1 LNTAAGLRDVTTGNN
16 TFNGVTGF
24 SAVQGYDQATGWG
37 SADITTFVNTFAFGR
52 GLVAT
57 GIMGSDKTITSAEIY
72 TPTSRTAGTFSSGG
86 TFVDSRTNFGVSSLA
101 DGTILVFGGANG
113 NNGNPINTAG
123 IYDPSKG
130 TFTLLTAQMPV
141 NREIS
146 IWTNLLFTGKVFI
159 TGQDNLGG
167 VYTVLY
173 DPVLQDFSFGPNL
186 LYQNNTGPEGYTQTL
201 LANGK
206 VLIEGGTAVSQIFD
220 PILNSV
226 VATNGQPKVANR
238 YNASSVLL
246 PDGRVLIAGGDV
258 PVQATATA
266 EVYNPATD
274 SYTQVGNMT
283 EPRVIPPLI
292 LVSNGEALVLGTDK
306 TADLFNPSTNSFSA
320 TGKMQVARLAC
331 GISRLNNGTVL
342 IAGGTNG
349 SKNLSSAE
357 IYDPLA
363 GTFTA
368 TSNLSTARNSPYDFA
383 IK

>member
-1 LNTAAGLRDVTTGNN
+1 
-16 TFNGVTGF
+16 
-24 SAVQGYDQATGWG
+24 
-37 SADITTFVNTFAFGR
+37 
-52 GLVAT
+52 
-57 GIMGSDKTITSAEIY
+57 
-72 TPTSRTAGTFSSGG
+72 
-86 TFVDSRTNFGVSSLA
+86 
-101 DGTILVFGGANG
+101 
-113 NNGNPINTAG
+113 
-123 IYDPSKG
+123 
-130 TFTLLTAQMPV
+130 
-141 NREIS
+141 
-146 IWTNLLFTGKVFI
+146 
-159 TGQDNLGG
+159 
-167 VYTVLY
+167 LY